1 MNFSELVEAIE
12 QNDEPR
18 INQLIKKLNPRLIRF
33 LMIHMNASRQ
43 DAEDC
48 AQDALLKALEVIND
62 GKLRNAKSILSFL
75 LTTCRNNYLNLRKKQ
90 SNNSAFDDFEND
102 ASRQPGQLKAV
113 LSKERRKLL
122 QHCIDQ
128 LSESYRTFFEF
139 WYRHPDS
146 EAKVAAARF
155 DISLSNVWTRKHRVL
170 KKLRE
175 CYQKKSN
182 I

>member
-1 MNFSELVEAIE
+1 MNFSQLVEAIE
-12 QNDEPR
+12 QN
-18 INQLIKKLNPRLIRF
+18 NQPKVNKLIKKLNPRLIRF
-33 LMIHMNASRQ
+33 LQIHMNASRE

-48 AQDALLKALEVIND
+48 AQDALLKALEVIEKGN
-62 GKLRNAKSILSFL
+62 LRKAKSILPFL

-90 SNNSAFDDFEND
+90 SNNSSFDDFENV
-102 ASRQPGQLKAV
+102 ASRQPRQLQTV
-113 LSKERRKLL
+113 LSKERREVLED
-122 QHCIDQ
+122 CIEQ
-128 LSESYRTFFEF
+128 LSDSYRKFFEF
-139 WYRHPDS
+139 WYRHPHS

-155 DISLSNVWTRKHRVL
+155 NISLSNVWTRKHRVL

>member
-12 QNDEPR
+12 QNNQGKV
-18 INQLIKKLNPRLIRF
+18 NQLIKKLNPRLIRF
-33 LMIHMNASRQ
+33 LQIHMNASRQ

-48 AQDALLKALEVIND
+48 AQDALLKALEVINE
-62 GKLRNAKSILSFL
+62 GNLRNANSILSFL
-75 LTTCRNNYLNLRKKQ
+75 LTTCRNNYLNLRKKH
-90 SNNSAFDDFEND
+90 SNNSSFDDFEND
-102 ASRQPGQLKAV
+102 VSLQPQQLKAV
-113 LSKERRKLL
+113 LSKERRKVLEHCLELL
-122 QHCIDQ
+122 SD
-128 LSESYRTFFEF
+128 SYRSFFEF

-175 CYQKKSN
+175 CFRKKSN
-182 I
+182 T